1 MNRHL
6 IFVSSYFDPAHPLA
20 DSQKLRTPGSTGI
33 HLSRAAIKA
42 LATVVLLAGNLVAQK
57 NLNTVAVV
65 SRLNM
70 RAQTACETELLQQIG
85 AREIVSGKAYDVLSE
100 VARAYGRVTPHV
112 YVSPGA
118 LNSVY
123 VAGSIAVDGRGKIV
137 IGQQAI
143 ERFDTFSL
151 RGFFGHE
158 MAHVVSDDAA
168 QGCNDYILRDPQM
181 EADADALAA
190 RTIGKG
196 PVKAFLQRVLV
207 LTQGQN
213 WDARHR
219 LQLLQ

>member
-112 YVSPGA
+112 YVSPWA